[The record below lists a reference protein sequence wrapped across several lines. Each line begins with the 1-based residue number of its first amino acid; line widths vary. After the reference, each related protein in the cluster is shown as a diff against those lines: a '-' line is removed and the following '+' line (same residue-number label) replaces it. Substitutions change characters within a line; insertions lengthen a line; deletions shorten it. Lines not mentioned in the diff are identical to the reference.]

1 MSEAPTPE
9 EPVNGTNWTGTTTK
23 NNTHA
28 RLFVGYE
35 HGNAASYQG
44 RLAHGIG
51 EYYDDAISMVY
62 IIGTQVF
69 RGKMLVDGFGGTP
82 YAALNQIMESEEYDD
97 INERS
102 VFIICN
108 GVVPHSWLNKENV
121 FLFHGDLSKPTT
133 PSQFD
138 SETVQARLK
147 DKFTGKCVLC
157 ALGMDQDVVVQH
169 WLKDFVGTN
178 DAVRVDHVYE
188 ITTSSRKFFPP
199 LLGNQKYDTTTVNA
213 TLKQFFAYTPLKPI
227 ELSHTVLGPL
237 RQAQNQVYQGDLE
250 CFREKL
256 YKTYLPIYK
265 ATDKASNMQ
274 NPKLV
279 TSSSASSSASS
290 VVSSADSTV
299 PNKTE
304 VDKKRAS
311 TTTTKSNK
319 KQRLEPCTLKK
330 GDKVELLL
338 TEGDKI
344 LLTCVISTVFK
355 SVVTVIDHKTGN
367 SHILT
372 NAHLVKIIERAGKA
386 FDGEFR
392 GKKTYHL
399 K

>member
-97 INERS
+97 INGRS

-178 DAVRVDHVYE
+178 DAVTVDHVYE
-188 ITTSSRKFFPP
+188 ITTSSKKFFPP

-213 TLKQFFAYTPLKPI
+213 TLKQFFTHTPLKPI

-237 RQAQNQVYQGDLE
+237 RQAENQVYQGVLG

-256 YKTYLPIYK
+256 YNTYLPIYK

-279 TSSSASSSASS
+279 TSSSASSPA
-290 VVSSADSTV
+290 STV
-299 PNKTE
+299 PKA
-304 VDKKRAS
+304 VKKRVS
-311 TTTTKSNK
+311 TKSTNPNK
-319 KQRLEPCTLKK
+319 KQRLEPCILQEDDEVNVKFSET
-330 GDKVELLL
+330 
-338 TEGDKI
+338 KI
-344 LLTCVISTVFK
+344 LPGRVTTVHRGRVVVLLRNSKEHTLENNQFVQILKRGGK
-355 SVVTVIDHKTGN
+355 SFHGV
-367 SHILT
+367 
-372 NAHLVKIIERAGKA
+372 
-386 FDGEFR
+386 FR
-392 GKKTYHL
+392 QKRTYHT